1 LKEKGYHI
9 GHTYKVWSPGTPP
22 NAPYGA
28 EATAYNR
35 AGQRFNRYSQFVSA
49 AEDRRAA
56 REELFGE
63 VRANFRDFLNDRTP
77 GQPFCYWFGPTNCH
91 RTWVRGSG
99 KDLWGLE
106 PEALKGKLPPFLPDH
121 EVVREDLADYLGEVQ
136 AFDAALGVLLDEL
149 SRIGELDNTLIV
161 VSGDHGVPG
170 FPRGKCNLYDFGVQV
185 ALAVRWGERIP
196 GGRNV
201 DDFINLMDLA
211 PTFLDAAGVPAP
223 DVMTGRSFLDVLTST
238 KGGTVDPARDYV
250 VVGRERHVDD
260 ARIDHLPYPQRAI
273 RTRDFLYIHNF
284 KPDRWPMGIA
294 PGFGIAAGPMPS
306 FNELLNDT
314 RVAFGDMDASPTKAW
329 LIDGRDEPDRK
340 DYFDIAFARRPAE
353 ELYDLQNDP
362 HQMTNLAGDPRYV
375 AAQERLSQRL
385 QAVLQETGDPRV
397 VGDGS
402 TFDKP
407 PYTTVVGRRSSR

>member
-1 LKEKGYHI
+1 
-9 GHTYKVWSPGTPP
+9 
-22 NAPYGA
+22 
-28 EATAYNR
+28 
-35 AGQRFNRYSQFVSA
+35 
-49 AEDRRAA
+49 
-56 REELFGE
+56 
-63 VRANFRDFLNDRTP
+63 
-77 GQPFCYWFGPTNCH
+77 
-91 RTWVRGSG
+91 
-99 KDLWGLE
+99 
-106 PEALKGKLPPFLPDH
+106 
-121 EVVREDLADYLGEVQ
+121 
-136 AFDAALGVLLDEL
+136 
-149 SRIGELDNTLIV
+149 LIV

-185 ALAVRWGERIP
+185 ALAVRWGERVS

-238 KGGTVDPARDYV
+238 KSGTVDAARDYV

-306 FNELLNDT
+306 INELLNDT

-362 HQMTNLAGDPRYV
+362 HEMTNLAGNPRYV

-397 VGDGS
+397 VGNGS